1 MNQLLV
7 GKFITQ
13 KRKEKNLTQ
22 EQLAEKIGVSNKTI
36 SKWETGKCMPDYS
49 VIELLCEELKIT
61 LAELM
66 NGEEDEKSI
75 HTYDNEQIVEM
86 LKEIQNL
93 KAKKKLIIGFI
104 LLVMGGVML
113 TLSQICGGTDIQ
125 DFLSVVMLGLS
136 IGEFLA
142 GFFLLAYYLA
152 YKDKRSEVTI
162 HAFKTNYGY
171 YWNHIFNNRAY
182 LHFCLHFPVRQQS
195 IVGIWLN
202 V

>member
-7 GKFITQ
+7 GKFITR

-49 VIELLCEELKIT
+49 VMELLCEELNIT

-93 KAKKKLIIGFI
+93 KAQKTLIMGYC

-113 TLSQICGGTDIQ
+113 ALSQIFGGTDIQ
-125 DFLSVVMLGLS
+125 DFLSGVMLGLS

-142 GFFLLAYYLA
+142 GVFLLAYYLA
-152 YKDKRSEVTI
+152 YKNKRE
-162 HAFKTNYGY
+162 
-171 YWNHIFNNRAY
+171 
-182 LHFCLHFPVRQQS
+182 
-195 IVGIWLN
+195 
-202 V
+202 

>member
-7 GKFITQ
+7 GKFITR

-49 VIELLCEELKIT
+49 VMELLCEELNIT

-93 KAKKKLIIGFI
+93 KAQKTLIMGYC

-113 TLSQICGGTDIQ
+113 ALSQIFGGTDIQ
-125 DFLSVVMLGLS
+125 DFLDRKSVV
-136 IGEFLA
+136 
-142 GFFLLAYYLA
+142 
-152 YKDKRSEVTI
+152 
-162 HAFKTNYGY
+162 
-171 YWNHIFNNRAY
+171 
-182 LHFCLHFPVRQQS
+182 
-195 IVGIWLN
+195 
-202 V
+202 